1 MNQPSEEQKRAA
13 LEAGREGM
21 KKAYERSREMS
32 IFRGGNAFC
41 GSSWPGRPLRLPA
54 SCPAA
59 GHSVKLGPEGAV
71 ICKDGSCLTMSHGG
85 LTFTQAVSD
94 KDVPPVV
101 QAKNK

>member
-13 LEAGREGM
+13 LEAGKEGM
-21 KKAYERSREMS
+21 EKAYERSREMS
-32 IFRGGNAFC
+32 HL
-41 GSSWPGRPLRLPA
+41 SWWERLLWIILA
-54 SCPAA
+54 GAA
-59 GHSVKLGPEGAV
+59 CLLSGCGHSVKLGPEGAV

>member
-1 MNQPSEEQKRAA
+1 MNQPSEEQKQAA

-21 KKAYERSREMS
+21 KKAYERSRGMS
-32 IFRGGNAFC
+32 HL
-41 GSSWPGRPLRLPA
+41 SWWERLLWIILAGAAAAA
-54 SCPAA
+54 SFLLSGC

-85 LTFTQAVSD
+85 LTFTQTVYD
-94 KDVPPVV
+94 KDITPVV